1 MEGIIEKHN
10 LGDEHFKV
18 KSRVLSVEEAI
29 GIPER
34 NDYPIQKGKES
45 LIEAT
50 FLSGKGQAFTDMPQ
64 EYDGSLNELLRSNLV
79 TRGDYAVFIAVL
91 NAVLNHLELIINTIH
106 CKNKEPKE
114 CAIKLTAYI
123 KEQYGNPRIALV
135 GLQPAMLS
143 ALSQSF
149 EIRVTDLDVEMI
161 GTKKKVL

>member
-79 TRGDYAVFIAVL
+79 TRGDYAVL
-91 NAVLNHLELIINTIH
+91 
-106 CKNKEPKE
+106 
-114 CAIKLTAYI
+114 
-123 KEQYGNPRIALV
+123 
-135 GLQPAMLS
+135 
-143 ALSQSF
+143 
-149 EIRVTDLDVEMI
+149 
-161 GTKKKVL
+161 